1 MDSDK
6 LHGNRKVDYQATDLI
21 CFLAMGR
28 IRRVAIVL
36 RMSGS
41 AGRDIL
47 SGVFHFTR
55 SHPHWHTRLFQMPD
69 EFTPENFQT
78 EMSNGIDGIIASEP
92 GPDETARQVCASGV
106 PVSFIGDPGAI
117 LAKRRSHVA
126 FTRNDDEFIGHLGA
140 RYLVSLGSHRSYGF
154 VPTVSN
160 QYWSAARQKGF
171 TEELSAR
178 GFPANVFRSPG
189 VVGSREDLAAL
200 KAWLADLPKP
210 AAVMTAWDTRATQV
224 LGLCKEAHINVP
236 RQVAVLG
243 VDNDELLDESCDPP
257 LTSIL
262 PDHEKLGFVA
272 ARTLERLM
280 SARKGKGPEPF
291 LARPLKIVERE
302 SAAASSPAAHL
313 LARATDFIRRN
324 ATKGIRPND
333 VAEFLG
339 VSRRLADLRFQ
350 QFSGESINEVITQCK
365 LEAVKKLLATTSRPI
380 KTVSEACGYADIA
393 YLKTLFK
400 RRFGYT
406 MRDWRARNRAL

>member
-1 MDSDK
+1 MK
-6 LHGNRKVDYQATDLI
+6 HIK
-21 CFLAMGR
+21 R
-28 IRRVAIVL
+28 IAIVL
-36 RMSGS
+36 RMSGA

-47 SGVFHFTR
+47 SGIFHFTR
-55 SHPHWHTRLFQMPD
+55 SHPHWHTRLFQMPS
-69 EFTPENFQT
+69 EFTPDAFLT
-78 EMSNGIDGIIASEP
+78 EKASGLDGIIASEP
-92 GPDETARQVCASGV
+92 GLDETARLVCASDV
-106 PVSFIGDPGAI
+106 PVSFIGDPGPI
-117 LAKRRSHVA
+117 LVKRRRQIA

-140 RYLVSLGSHRSYGF
+140 RYLASLGAHRSYGF
-154 VPTVSN
+154 VPTVTC
-160 QYWSAARQKGF
+160 QYWSGFRQKGF
-171 TEELSAR
+171 TEELAGR
-178 GFPANVFRSPG
+178 GLAANIFNSLG
-189 VVGSREDLAAL
+189 TVGSKEDLEAL
-200 KAWLADLPKP
+200 KEWLLALPKP

-224 LGLCKEAHINVP
+224 LNLCKDAHIKVP

-257 LTSIL
+257 LSSIL

-280 SARKGKGPEPF
+280 SARKGKPIEPF

-302 SAAASSPAAHL
+302 SAVASSPAAHL
-313 LARATDFIRRN
+313 LARATDFIRKN

-365 LEAVKKLLATTSRPI
+365 LEMVKKLLATTSRPI
-380 KTVSEACGYADIA
+380 KTVSETCGYTDLA

-400 RRFGYT
+400 RRFGCT
-406 MRDWRARNRAL
+406 MREWRAQNRTP

>member
-1 MDSDK
+1 MS
-6 LHGNRKVDYQATDLI
+6 
-21 CFLAMGR
+21 R

-36 RMSGS
+36 RMSGA

-47 SGVFHFTR
+47 SGIFHFAR

-92 GPDETARQVCASGV
+92 GPDETARQVCASSV
-106 PVSFIGDPGAI
+106 PVSFIGDPGPI
-117 LAKRRSHVA
+117 LAKRRSHIA

-140 RYLVSLGSHRSYGF
+140 RHLVSLGSHRSYGF

-160 QYWSAARQKGF
+160 QYWSVSRQKGF
-171 TEELSAR
+171 TEELAGR
-178 GFPANVFRSPG
+178 GLAANIFSSPG
-189 VVGSREDLAAL
+189 TVGSKEDLEAL
-200 KAWLADLPKP
+200 KAWLLALPKP

-224 LGLCKEAHINVP
+224 LNLCKDAHIKVP

-243 VDNDELLDESCDPP
+243 VDNDDLLDESCDPP
-257 LTSIL
+257 LSSIL

-280 SARKGKGPEPF
+280 SARKGRPVEPF

-313 LARATDFIRRN
+313 LARATDFIRKN

-365 LEAVKKLLATTSRPI
+365 LEAVKKLLATTNRPI
-380 KTVSEACGYADIA
+380 KTVSEACGYADLA

-400 RRFGYT
+400 RRFGCT
-406 MRDWRARNRAL
+406 MRDWRAQNRTL